1 MKATYIVLALFLL
14 SGAVARPDD
23 GQATQD
29 KQQPQQDQ
37 QQQQKQRRPTLGP
50 APAPSLRGPRTANI
64 VDARRL
70 AQVEKIYVERM
81 DNSLGEKLIEE
92 LAKGYH
98 FRVVVDRKDADA
110 VLRGT
115 CFDSRRLKS
124 VRTEVY
130 LSDIHGAA
138 IWQDSVRRPYN
149 PPPLDAA
156 VSQTADLIAEHLA
169 ESVQEAQTK

>member
-1 MKATYIVLALFLL
+1 MKVKYIGLALLLL
-14 SGAVARPDD
+14 SGAVARPQD

-37 QQQQKQRRPTLGP
+37 QQQQRRPTLGP
-50 APAPSLRGPRTANI
+50 APAPSLRGPRNSNI
-64 VDARRL
+64 VDAHRL
-70 AQVEKIYVERM
+70 ARVQKVYVERM

-92 LAKGYH
+92 LAKGRRL
-98 FRVVVDRKDADA
+98 RVVADRKDADA

-115 CFDSRRLKS
+115 CFDLRRLKS
-124 VRTEVY
+124 VRSEVY
-130 LSDIHGAA
+130 LNDTNGAA

-156 VSQTADLIAEHLA
+156 VSQTADLIVTHLGESMMEAER
-169 ESVQEAQTK
+169 K